1 MHAANMPVRVFA
13 LAMFVAMALVRGG
26 ERLFVQRLQHAAF
39 GHGRGRRAAL
49 PDRFDLAFEI
59 GQLGDARFNVAQV
72 LVQQVVDFFAGGLRI
87 GLQFKQPAD
96 FSVRHVER
104 PALRNE
110 GQLLDMLG
118 RVDAVVVGGARS
130 RGQQALRF
138 IEADGLDADA
148 RALGEFANFH
158 TR

>member
-1 MHAANMPVRVFA
+1 MAAEQLEAGAEEQPP
-13 LAMFVAMALVRGG
+13 RGPDERAVP
-26 ERLFVQRLQHAAF
+26 ERLTQQ
-39 GHGRGRRAAL
+39 
-49 PDRFDLAFEI
+49 
-59 GQLGDARFNVAQV
+59 QVAQV
-72 LVQQVVDFFAGGLRI
+72 LVQQVVDLFARGLRV
-87 GLQFKQPAD
+87 GLQFEQTAD
-96 FSVRHVER
+96 FGVRHVER

-118 RVDAVVVGGARS
+118 GVDAIVIGGARS

-138 IEADGLDADA
+138 IEADGLNADA